1 MWAVDNIAEATPFIE
16 AFAVAVG
23 SAKSV
28 FAVID
33 RQSTIGSI
41 ANSGGIWN
49 TEPIRNI
56 EFKCVSFNY
65 PSRPNVPVLQGFNL
79 KIEAGQTIALVG
91 DSGNGKSTCLHL
103 LQRFY
108 DPAKGEILV
117 NGRNIMS
124 INIETL
130 RSTMASVGQEPVLF
144 STSILENIRYGN
156 PTATENDIIVAAQN
170 SGVHDFI
177 SQLPNGYNTLVGG
190 NLSGGQKQRIAIAR
204 ALVQNP
210 EILLLDEATSALD
223 YESEKYIQE
232 TLDKASKGRT
242 TVVVSHR
249 LSAIR
254 NADRIVFIKNGRV
267 VEEGT
272 HCELIELKGQY
283 HRMVCTNETVDTKA
297 KKPKARHSKTK
308 IAKNNQDDKIEMRHN
323 DSCDSLSS
331 SSEDDSSESDEKNDQ
346 VKYWENFKRIVILVK
361 PDWMILGVAI
371 VSAFAIGASI
381 PLFSVA
387 FAEVYEVSD
396 LFILPLRILVKMF
409 NLQTLSLPDPADA
422 MNTIST
428 LCYIFIG
435 LGILIFSAAIAQT
448 YLFARAGANL
458 TERVR

>member
-16 AFAVAVG
+16 AFAIARG
-23 SAKSV
+23 SAKGV

-33 RQSTIGSI
+33 RKKSTTIGSMADNVNI
-41 ANSGGIWN
+41 LNS
-49 TEPIRNI
+49 EPIRNI
-56 EFKCVSFNY
+56 EFKNVSFNY
-65 PSRPNVPVLQGFNL
+65 PSRPSVPVLQEFNL
-79 KIEAGQTIALVG
+79 KIEAGQTVALVG

-108 DPAKGEILV
+108 DPNIGKILI
-117 NGRNIMS
+117 NGHNIMS
-124 INIETL
+124 ISIDTL
-130 RSTMASVGQEPVLF
+130 RSKMASVGQEPVLF

-156 PTATENDIIVAAQN
+156 PSATEKDIIIAAQN

-177 SQLPNGYNTLVGG
+177 GRLPNGYNTLVSG

-254 NADRIVFIKNGRV
+254 NADRIVYINKGQV

-283 HRMVCTNETVDTKA
+283 YNMVCSSETIDTKE
-297 KKPKARHSKTK
+297 KPKVKHLKKK
-308 IAKNNQDDKIEMRHN
+308 IVKKNQMDKNVKAELWHIN
-323 DSCDSLSS
+323 SCDSFSS
-331 SSEDDSSESDEKNDQ
+331 SSGDYSSESDEKAEH
-346 VKYWENFKRIVILVK
+346 VKYWENLKRIVILVK
-361 PDWMILGVAI
+361 PDWMILAVAI
-371 VSAFAIGASI
+371 VSSFIIGASI
-381 PLFSVA
+381 PLFSVV
-387 FAEVYEVSD
+387 FAEVYEVRD
-396 LFILPLRILVKMF
+396 H
-409 NLQTLSLPDPADA
+409 
-422 MNTIST
+422 
-428 LCYIFIG
+428 IFF
-435 LGILIFSAAIAQT
+435 FSA
-448 YLFARAGANL
+448 
-458 TERVR
+458 